1 MEHNIHREQTP
12 LSATVSTLLPSTTHA
27 ASTSANQQ
35 AFKIPLSSLGDHL
48 VSSCLAS
55 GAQEFAVLKPVHSR
69 IRESTVSSEY
79 HDTAPESSC
88 EVASSLL
95 IIALDAPTSVTN
107 NNHLSGIDAGI
118 NPILDVNQT
127 ISHRDEA
134 TSATGNSRLDVQNIQ
149 KDQRSESQPTPIL
162 PTRRPA
168 SSHQANSLP
177 TATRRFNT
185 VDDQSLPENTFPP
198 LHPPPTHST
207 VQFHQEAS
215 TSASSLKGHR
225 KYGSRNIQDEIAPR
239 FSSKGALNQVNSS
252 SKKSDPFEARSLR
265 KPALWST
272 PHLLDPVSIHSSTS
286 TVIYS

>member
-1 MEHNIHREQTP
+1 M
-12 LSATVSTLLPSTTHA
+12 
-27 ASTSANQQ
+27 
-35 AFKIPLSSLGDHL
+35 
-48 VSSCLAS
+48 
-55 GAQEFAVLKPVHSR
+55 LKPVHSR

-95 IIALDAPTSVTN
+95 VIAVDAPTAVTN
-107 NNHLSGIDAGI
+107 SNHLSGTDAAI

-162 PTRRPA
+162 PACQPA
-168 SSHQANSLP
+168 SFHQANSLP
-177 TATRRFNT
+177 TATKRFNT
-185 VDDQSLPENTFPP
+185 VDDQSLPENTLPP

-207 VQFHQEAS
+207 VQFYQEAS

-225 KYGSRNIQDEIAPR
+225 NYGSRNIQDEIAPR

-252 SKKSDPFEARSLR
+252 SKKPDPFEARSLR
-265 KPALWST
+265 KPALRST
-272 PHLLDPVSIHSSTS
+272 PHLLDPVCIHSSTS